1 MTEQD
6 RRVIG
11 GVDSHDDTH
20 HAAALDDRGGL
31 LATKV
36 FDASAE
42 GYRQL
47 LAWLGSFGE
56 IDRVGVESTGSYAAG
71 FKIHLLAQ

>member
-1 MTEQD
+1 MTEED

-31 LATKV
+31 LATEV
-36 FDASAE
+36 FDASRRATASYSP
-42 GYRQL
+42 G
-47 LAWLGSFGE
+47 LAASA
-56 IDRVGVESTGSYAAG
+56 RSTG
-71 FKIHLLAQ
+71 